1 MNQTISGRCSE
12 LPHSRNIPISKE
24 IKAMSEAGSQSG
36 ITDMSR
42 AQQGPNAVPVTTC
55 PPVVTNGQQLVIPPT
70 LSVQLHEQHL
80 HALNIVQLEYA
91 RDVSA
96 AAASAYEKLIAEF
109 RRTDAPPRSAD

>member
-1 MNQTISGRCSE
+1 
-12 LPHSRNIPISKE
+12 
-24 IKAMSEAGSQSG
+24 
-36 ITDMSR
+36 
-42 AQQGPNAVPVTTC
+42 
-55 PPVVTNGQQLVIPPT
+55 
-70 LSVQLHEQHL
+70 LHEQHL